1 MPDTGSNIIVQTVG
15 NTANLATDFGTSG
28 VNLADAHVP
37 LQKIAYGNSGAAI
50 RVSDTNPLPIT
61 VSGSDVAI
69 SVSGLVGPSGEFG
82 IVNAGSKYLRVAG
95 TSAGGGITV
104 QGEVGITSLGL
115 AVTGGIIAGL
125 KSSRDT
131 VKIQGG
137 TLEIVGHNGITFPA
151 AKIFA
156 GGGGA
161 TGAAV
166 GISGDAMKVAVV
178 NAGFTAVVTLSSTV
192 GVTNN
197 GILKVGGDGNFE
209 TPVGATLQ
217 PININSIAQPSG
229 FTNGQFDVISTVGRQ
244 LPAAP
249 LGSGVKLRAISTN
262 TATIY
267 LGYTFNPL
275 GTTNGYPLLA
285 GESCYLEVNNLN
297 LVNVVGGA
305 TGQLLAYIGS

>member
-1 MPDTGSNIIVQTVG
+1 MPDTASNIIVQTVG

-28 VNLADAHVP
+28 VNLADAHIP

-50 RVSDTNPLPIT
+50 RVSDTNPLPIE
-61 VSGSDVAI
+61 VKGSSVAI
-69 SVSGLVGPSGEFG
+69 TVSGLVGPSGEFG
-82 IVNAGSKYLRVAG
+82 IVNSGNKYLRVAG

-104 QGEVGITSLGL
+104 QGEVGITALNLS
-115 AVTGGIIAGL
+115 VTGGIIAGL

-156 GGGGA
+156 GAGGA

-178 NAGFTAVVTLSSTV
+178 NAGFTAVVSLSATV

-197 GILKVGGDGNFE
+197 GILKVAGDGNFA

-217 PININSIAQPSG
+217 PININSITQPSG
-229 FTNGQFDVISTVGRQ
+229 FTNGQLNVLSTGRQ

-249 LGSGVKLRAISTN
+249 LGSGVKLRAVSTN
-262 TATIY
+262 TSAIY
-267 LGYTFNPL
+267 LGHTFNPL

-285 GESCYLEVNNLN
+285 GESCFLEVNNLN

-305 TGQLLAYIGS
+305 TGQLIAYLGS